1 MRPVSTALLAA
12 ALAAAGS
19 ANAAALAVAAA
30 PDAAAASAVTAA
42 PATPSPFAPTFDVRR
57 GESLTQVLSRW
68 TADRADLEVVWKSDY
83 DYQLEANAQF
93 KGDLMSALAELS
105 RFVAL
110 KNPTFQVR
118 LHANG
123 VILVTDTR
131 K

>member
-19 ANAAALAVAAA
+19 GNAAAPAVTAV
-30 PDAAAASAVTAA
+30 PDAAATAVTAA
-42 PATPSPFAPTFDVRR
+42 PAAASPFAPTFEVRR

-123 VILVTDTR
+123 VILVTDSR